1 MTHQTTIPPIV
12 LRTQNAGSNKSDESQ
27 SSWDLY
33 NKYLHKKFKK
43 MATPI
48 PNTQRAAVEK
58 DYNEAE
64 DLITVNG
71 IDSTKCANEDVTF
84 EDKGEVKWTGLES
97 DTYGM
102 LKSLNKEIP
111 PVENESITRCNSGSE
126 TSTSSTPP
134 SQGRY
139 LCPYCKLAC
148 AKPSVLQKHIRAHTN
163 ERPYPCLPC
172 GFAFKTKSNLYKH
185 CRSRAHA
192 LKMEE
197 DGSSNGSYN
206 KLNLTFL
213 ESSDIDEDEDTN
225 SNTSPPLSCNTTV
238 GDISTK
244 NISKYST
251 PYSDTSVINCA
262 SGKSL
267 YSNQERPR
275 QIYKP
280 KFHKAALYQ
289 ENCEKEDCVDG
300 KAMFSQVSD
309 IKTNESHSPQNL
321 NSLNSRNA
329 LSPNSEYLQ
338 RHITKIISENQ
349 TIVETVNPLWNKK
362 FLQRHSSREF
372 SDEVPGSPLPAE
384 SFPEI
389 DLASLP
395 PNEYFKHSQLKGSS
409 SYMSNLDPEI
419 KKTPTNIL
427 EYVSQSKL
435 ATTLLLRP
443 RAVDSLTPVKS
454 EGLLSTISQEF
465 GLVGMNNQQP
475 LNLSTSKHIT
485 DKNFDAPPGL
495 GTQHRKRFFS
505 ELNSHS
511 FEYNPTT
518 DDVTERSS
526 LTDSSIIIKN
536 SMSHGK
542 KVAKQP
548 RLENPVDK
556 LTSLNDPKL
565 SSDNTSHP
573 KNPEG
578 SIIKDLLLKAREAQA
593 ANMAVSTEGGI
604 YSLNMDTHTDA
615 MHFLPSESTRSP
627 FVCSL
632 CNIVFKNADNLN
644 VHHLYY
650 CKREPIFSNHSVYSS
665 QHNSTPGGKLRLS
678 SNKLFRSSPVNKTS
692 EESPMKYMAHKDLST
707 HNKTP
712 QKSFSMMPTLTDLPK
727 QRSVVPSFP
736 SPGPLLGNTPLVDSY
751 PNSHQRKKDIEVVFE
766 DYEEHN
772 RRRGSNT
779 KKRRLD
785 SDISSRGT
793 SSTTSSP
800 DTRPMS
806 TTPILGT
813 LNTST
818 GTLRSLEELSMC
830 PMRPNSLQMF
840 GGEVQI
846 IDGAGETKTMRIE
859 PSSRGNKTSTPSGTT
874 SGLILN
880 TQNHL
885 NACSSIVSS
894 RGSDENKRGDII
906 SRNVSPHIV
915 TMARSGLNSGGTIVQ
930 VAQKTTL
937 VNSATG
943 ANVKSSKA
951 SGSMSVS
958 PISPRERSLSS
969 PLKSTQQN
977 SNGGVI
983 LNASISPSSFS
994 SASTLLA
1001 STTEMI
1007 SKIYPDKTKLLVP
1020 IIPNITAPNLAVP
1033 GIPVPNIGH
1042 GHHLPFVP
1050 YSSILPDGTMMNPL
1064 SNITAYN
1071 PLTLQAHSTIFQ
1083 NTPHILHSLNENSPQ
1098 KVKDKRSMSM
1108 HTNIPQ
1114 ENVLPPYTGGVV
1126 TIFHGGKP
1134 IPYVPGMP
1142 GPQSLS
1148 SNIDL
1153 PFTLRKELSPKP
1165 LDLASPT
1172 KDIYQASKLTDNH
1185 LKLSKSPYHVKNTKV
1200 QAQQK
1205 YVPLSSNAVTSENI
1219 QTTLSTCIDK
1229 DDSSLILYSKCDE
1242 TSSPK
1247 PSSDLSKVL
1256 NLKTTSVTT
1265 PSDKITSAISSLNS
1279 LSDKSPKYN
1288 EDNLKLDKNISL
1300 SNTKKSSKCVKGIDT
1315 MPTLKETP
1323 EKEKVAK
1330 KVPKLSV
1337 DTTNES
1343 STEKKNQE
1351 DGTVIT
1357 KFRRPTSLPLKPGT
1371 FVPKKTNSNGLMSM
1385 GMVLSLVSPET
1396 PRPKKSYGQLYL
1408 NGHAYTYLGLKCSTR
1423 AFYCTLNRPQPMYV
1437 LQSPEHATLS
1447 MYSNWKTCLEAD
1459 PNPFGLEPGH
1469 AMCLYDSRHRPA
1481 QYSVAK
1487 PHEKQPMILTHSSYW
1502 LDKHKLHRNKEAEMA
1517 FAEAHGGVADQGTK
1531 TNGQEVDSSGEDPPK
1546 RVQIF
1551 AGGFESNED
1560 YIYVRGRGRGRYV
1573 CEECGI
1579 RCKKPSMLKKHIRTH
1594 TDVRPFTCK
1603 HCNFSFKTKGNLTKH
1618 MKSKAHYKKCVELG
1632 IVPVPTM
1639 VDESNINEE
1648 CLARQQALRAS
1659 QYGDGGE
1666 TDSDENDDD
1675 EDDEDDDEED
1685 DDDDEMVEEHDEVN
1699 KGLLEHEAA
1708 CSLLSLSELTHVK
1721 PSSSQ
1726 LHYASAGLIP
1736 ISSYLGRPNTYP
1748 YNVPIPIP
1756 DINRVSSNALNISK
1770 TPTLSTFSAQNE
1782 REKVSRN
1789 TGLALEIRSKTE
1801 RKNKDE
1807 DGKTSLVRLQ
1817 GNTSSLFMFPP
1828 QQDYD
1833 DDNDDEDDDDDDYY
1847 DRDILSESYSDND
1860 SDISETRDP
1869 FQPNKIKKHEMSSV
1883 HQPMDLSSKNIISL
1897 TDEQKLSLTSHPYI
1911 PSVLTSNGSRTPT
1924 TPISEILTPVSEPAT
1939 LIASLCS
1946 SMERCPITSSML
1958 VEKSLPNDPA
1968 EATMLQAYLTECAL
1982 QDVRMKQHQYHY
1994 NHSQYSLVNSTTAA
2008 KMLPT
2013 SSEEESIQ
2021 TSISPCLL
2029 EKEVTKNDPQTRA
2042 LIMKHAQISPSSD
2055 TFNSNLSIACS
2066 ISGDKD
2072 LSKKDSKC
2080 IEVVSQSHLQSS
2092 ANDSVNENSN
2102 VKVAITKESEP
2113 EKISDSGECLTGKSP
2128 IVSSNNIVRNIV
2140 MGGLS
2145 FNTHHLS
2152 TSPPPVSTTSS
2163 NVVNCSQLGKPKA
2176 EFLPPSSGPLST
2188 YVSITEDGRSV
2199 CVICNKVFSK
2209 PSQLRLHVNIHYFER
2224 PFRCESCAVSFRTK
2238 GHLQKHER
2246 SVSHQNK
2253 VSMNSTFG
2261 APTTT
2266 NPRPFKCDDCKIA
2279 FRIHGHLA
2287 KHLRSKMHIMKLE
2300 CLGKLPFGTY
2310 AEMEREGF
2318 NPNDIDTTDCENSLE
2333 SLQNLAQ
2340 KLYEKDPSK
2349 LGNWENEET
2358 HLIHAL
2364 PHSHLSGGDTSSDEG
2379 EPLPVYL
2386 SPPPSSELP
2395 YQRLNKKQETDGHSK
2410 ENHGIQFEHEHK
2422 NLPKIKSAVD
2432 DKIVSS
2438 VKTEIHKFIDR
2449 NLEENNNPKND
2460 HQSYS
2465 KEDKTISTNIENQ
2478 HQNLLVGWNNCFK
2491 RKEDEESLKNYRDDN
2506 NFPAEL
2512 TNGIN
2517 KKLLEKIEHQSKTS
2531 PGDGNWEKTLK
2542 SLKYLDSMQ
2551 QNIIDRA
2558 TGKNE
2563 TRDPK
2568 KSEKMEYE
2576 DVSDVD
2582 GPLPVS
2588 CLGCSKSFL
2597 NMEEVHVHLLMEHES
2612 IENVKKSDP
2621 LLAEREKSPNTS
2633 EASNFVPTQEKS
2645 LIYEGSSKIVS
2656 CEKCSRHIELAEQ
2669 PKSSSSETASAVVSG
2684 DALKKF
2690 ICDLCSKK
2698 QASTESLQQ
2707 HFVSNTQ
2714 PRLFLCAYCDVDF
2727 LSRQQL
2733 IQHEETQHTNKKTLT
2748 MALYPQEICSVTVS
2762 ELQQLKFSQL
2772 SLHEKVTQKPRLALK
2787 QAQNREPTARE
2798 QSTRMDVNPKPE
2810 SVDEPCNRTRRG
2822 RPQPTAHGKKGEWA
2836 NRVAR
2841 GPKDKGRG
2849 TRHIVPPLKLKGWA
2863 GGDEVSKVRQLRIL
2877 SLSFSDWGKHFRDFA
2892 QHTQNCLD
2900 LLKTCI
2906 PTVIGFFKHAR
2917 QGIGYQTTSG
2927 YSAKTASNSGLW
2939 LSLSSS
2945 TVAPGVAGGVSLTR
2959 IPGWDLKRRFRVHV
2973 NGDPSPPEKVVS

>member
-1 MTHQTTIPPIV
+1 
-12 LRTQNAGSNKSDESQ
+12 
-27 SSWDLY
+27 
-33 NKYLHKKFKK
+33 

-97 DTYGM
+97 DDYGM

-238 GDISTK
+238 
-244 NISKYST
+244 
-251 PYSDTSVINCA
+251 
-262 SGKSL
+262 
-267 YSNQERPR
+267 
-275 QIYKP
+275 
-280 KFHKAALYQ
+280 
-289 ENCEKEDCVDG
+289 
-300 KAMFSQVSD
+300 
-309 IKTNESHSPQNL
+309 
-321 NSLNSRNA
+321 
-329 LSPNSEYLQ
+329 
-338 RHITKIISENQ
+338 
-349 TIVETVNPLWNKK
+349 
-362 FLQRHSSREF
+362 
-372 SDEVPGSPLPAE
+372 
-384 SFPEI
+384 
-389 DLASLP
+389 
-395 PNEYFKHSQLKGSS
+395 
-409 SYMSNLDPEI
+409 
-419 KKTPTNIL
+419 
-427 EYVSQSKL
+427 
-435 ATTLLLRP
+435 
-443 RAVDSLTPVKS
+443 
-454 EGLLSTISQEF
+454 
-465 GLVGMNNQQP
+465 
-475 LNLSTSKHIT
+475 
-485 DKNFDAPPGL
+485 
-495 GTQHRKRFFS
+495 
-505 ELNSHS
+505 
-511 FEYNPTT
+511 
-518 DDVTERSS
+518 
-526 LTDSSIIIKN
+526 
-536 SMSHGK
+536 
-542 KVAKQP
+542 
-548 RLENPVDK
+548 
-556 LTSLNDPKL
+556 
-565 SSDNTSHP
+565 
-573 KNPEG
+573 
-578 SIIKDLLLKAREAQA
+578 
-593 ANMAVSTEGGI
+593 
-604 YSLNMDTHTDA
+604 
-615 MHFLPSESTRSP
+615 
-627 FVCSL
+627 
-632 CNIVFKNADNLN
+632 
-644 VHHLYY
+644 
-650 CKREPIFSNHSVYSS
+650 
-665 QHNSTPGGKLRLS
+665 
-678 SNKLFRSSPVNKTS
+678 
-692 EESPMKYMAHKDLST
+692 
-707 HNKTP
+707 
-712 QKSFSMMPTLTDLPK
+712 DLPK
-727 QRSVVPSFP
+727 QKLVVPSFP

-800 DTRPMS
+800 DTRPLS

-813 LNTST
+813 INTST

-846 IDGAGETKTMRIE
+846 LDGAGETKTMRIE

-874 SGLILN
+874 
-880 TQNHL
+880 T
-885 NACSSIVSS
+885 
-894 RGSDENKRGDII
+894 
-906 SRNVSPHIV
+906 
-915 TMARSGLNSGGTIVQ
+915 
-930 VAQKTTL
+930 
-937 VNSATG
+937 
-943 ANVKSSKA
+943 
-951 SGSMSVS
+951 
-958 PISPRERSLSS
+958 
-969 PLKSTQQN
+969 
-977 SNGGVI
+977 
-983 LNASISPSSFS
+983 
-994 SASTLLA
+994 
-1001 STTEMI
+1001 
-1007 SKIYPDKTKLLVP
+1007 
-1020 IIPNITAPNLAVP
+1020 
-1033 GIPVPNIGH
+1033 
-1042 GHHLPFVP
+1042 
-1050 YSSILPDGTMMNPL
+1050 
-1064 SNITAYN
+1064 
-1071 PLTLQAHSTIFQ
+1071 
-1083 NTPHILHSLNENSPQ
+1083 
-1098 KVKDKRSMSM
+1098 
-1108 HTNIPQ
+1108 
-1114 ENVLPPYTGGVV
+1114 
-1126 TIFHGGKP
+1126 
-1134 IPYVPGMP
+1134 
-1142 GPQSLS
+1142 
-1148 SNIDL
+1148 
-1153 PFTLRKELSPKP
+1153 
-1165 LDLASPT
+1165 
-1172 KDIYQASKLTDNH
+1172 
-1185 LKLSKSPYHVKNTKV
+1185 
-1200 QAQQK
+1200 
-1205 YVPLSSNAVTSENI
+1205 
-1219 QTTLSTCIDK
+1219 
-1229 DDSSLILYSKCDE
+1229 
-1242 TSSPK
+1242 
-1247 PSSDLSKVL
+1247 
-1256 NLKTTSVTT
+1256 
-1265 PSDKITSAISSLNS
+1265 
-1279 LSDKSPKYN
+1279 
-1288 EDNLKLDKNISL
+1288 
-1300 SNTKKSSKCVKGIDT
+1300 GIDT
-1315 MPTLKETP
+1315 TPTPKETP

-1337 DTTNES
+1337 DEN
-1343 STEKKNQE
+1343 STEQKNQE

-1357 KFRRPTSLPLKPGT
+1357 KFRRPTSLPLKLGT

-1487 PHEKQPMILTHSSYW
+1487 PHEKQPLILTHSSYW
-1502 LDKHKLHRNKEAEMA
+1502 LDKHKLHRNKEAETA
-1517 FAEAHGGVADQGTK
+1517 FEEADEGVADQGTK
-1531 TNGQEVDSSGEDPPK
+1531 TNGLERNSEVLPSSGVTMFMRLYHFVDKIHKTPAKIKQQNFDLLQWPPRYSAVDKTANNREIEVDSSGEDPPK

-1748 YNVPIPIP
+1748 YNVPTPIP
-1756 DINRVSSNALNISK
+1756 DLNRVSSNALNIAK

-1807 DGKTSLVRLQ
+1807 DGKPSLVRHQ
-1817 GNTSSLFMFPP
+1817 GNTSSLFMIPP
-1828 QQDYD
+1828 QQD
-1833 DDNDDEDDDDDDYY
+1833 
-1847 DRDILSESYSDND
+1847 
-1860 SDISETRDP
+1860 P
-1869 FQPNKIKKHEMSSV
+1869 
-1883 HQPMDLSSKNIISL
+1883 
-1897 TDEQKLSLTSHPYI
+1897 
-1911 PSVLTSNGSRTPT
+1911 
-1924 TPISEILTPVSEPAT
+1924 
-1939 LIASLCS
+1939 
-1946 SMERCPITSSML
+1946 ML
-1958 VEKSLPNDPA
+1958 V
-1968 EATMLQAYLTECAL
+1968 
-1982 QDVRMKQHQYHY
+1982 
-1994 NHSQYSLVNSTTAA
+1994 LVS
-2008 KMLPT
+2008 
-2013 SSEEESIQ
+2013 
-2021 TSISPCLL
+2021 
-2029 EKEVTKNDPQTRA
+2029 
-2042 LIMKHAQISPSSD
+2042 
-2055 TFNSNLSIACS
+2055 
-2066 ISGDKD
+2066 
-2072 LSKKDSKC
+2072 
-2080 IEVVSQSHLQSS
+2080 
-2092 ANDSVNENSN
+2092 
-2102 VKVAITKESEP
+2102 
-2113 EKISDSGECLTGKSP
+2113 
-2128 IVSSNNIVRNIV
+2128 
-2140 MGGLS
+2140 
-2145 FNTHHLS
+2145 
-2152 TSPPPVSTTSS
+2152 
-2163 NVVNCSQLGKPKA
+2163 
-2176 EFLPPSSGPLST
+2176 
-2188 YVSITEDGRSV
+2188 SITEDGRSV

-2261 APTTT
+2261 TPTTT

-2349 LGNWENEET
+2349 LGNWESEET
-2358 HLIHAL
+2358 HLIHAH

-2395 YQRLNKKQETDGHSK
+2395 YQRLNKKQDTDSHSK

-2422 NLPKIKSAVD
+2422 NLLKITAVD
-2432 DKIVSS
+2432 DKMVSS

-2465 KEDKTISTNIENQ
+2465 KDNKTISTNIENQ
-2478 HQNLLVGWNNCFK
+2478 HQTLLVGWKNCFK
-2491 RKEDEESLKNYRDDN
+2491 RKDDEESLKKDRDDN
-2506 NFPAEL
+2506 HFPTEL

-2542 SLKYLDSMQ
+2542 SLKHLDSMQ
-2551 QNIIDRA
+2551 QNIMDRA

-2563 TRDPK
+2563 TRVQK

-2612 IENVKKSDP
+2612 IENVKQSDP
-2621 LLAEREKSPNTS
+2621 LLPEREKSPNTS

-2645 LIYEGSSKIVS
+2645 LIHEGSSKIVS

-2669 PKSSSSETASAVVSG
+2669 PKSSSSDTVSAVVSG
-2684 DALKKF
+2684 DALKQF

-2698 QASTESLQQ
+2698 QASMESLQQ

-2733 IQHEETQHTNKKTLT
+2733 IQHEETQHTDKA
-2748 MALYPQEICSVTVS
+2748 AL
-2762 ELQQLKFSQL
+2762 ELVQSN
-2772 SLHEKVTQKPRLALK
+2772 LAPHLCHR
-2787 QAQNREPTARE
+2787 QR
-2798 QSTRMDVNPKPE
+2798 
-2810 SVDEPCNRTRRG
+2810 CNRSGATLFLYTPEIFWSSRTVERKWMLCVLVTALRSVERQKSG
-2822 RPQPTAHGKKGEWA
+2822 RQKSGASQIRIG
-2836 NRVAR
+2836 V
-2841 GPKDKGRG
+2841 
-2849 TRHIVPPLKLKGWA
+2849 PLKCK
-2863 GGDEVSKVRQLRIL
+2863 EVLYRAYFIP
-2877 SLSFSDWGKHFRDFA
+2877 
-2892 QHTQNCLD
+2892 
-2900 LLKTCI
+2900 I
-2906 PTVIGFFKHAR
+2906 PTYGAEAWTLDKRETRKVEAMGMRFLRSMLAISRRDRIRNEDLEK
-2917 QGIGYQTTSG
+2917 YQNSDEEHDITTG
-2927 YSAKTASNSGLW
+2927 QPHID
-2939 LSLSSS
+2939 
-2945 TVAPGVAGGVSLTR
+2945 VAVYEATFVLYT
-2959 IPGWDLKRRFRVHV
+2959 L
-2973 NGDPSPPEKVVS
+2973 

>member
-1 MTHQTTIPPIV
+1 MPRRKGHGISPPKRPHLLTKDDLQSKKKPVDSNEDPGGGCVPGKFSGMTHQTTIPPIV

-309 IKTNESHSPQNL
+309 IKTNESHSPQNF

-707 HNKTP
+707 QNKTP

-800 DTRPMS
+800 DTRPLS

-1020 IIPNITAPNLAVP
+1020 IIPNITAPNFIPNITAPNLAVP

-1219 QTTLSTCIDK
+1219 PTTLSTCIDK

-1288 EDNLKLDKNISL
+1288 EDNLKLDTNISL
-1300 SNTKKSSKCVKGIDT
+1300 SNTKKTSKCVKGIDT

-1817 GNTSSLFMFPP
+1817 GNTSSLFMIPP

-1833 DDNDDEDDDDDDYY
+1833 DDNDDEDDDDDYY

-1860 SDISETRDP
+1860 SDISETREP
-1869 FQPNKIKKHEMSSV
+1869 FQPNKIKKHEMASV

-1911 PSVLTSNGSRTPT
+1911 PSVLTFNGTRTPT

-2029 EKEVTKNDPQTRA
+2029 EKEVTKNDPQPRA

-2055 TFNSNLSIACS
+2055 TFNSNLSIASS

-2092 ANDSVNENSN
+2092 ANDFVNEDSN

-2152 TSPPPVSTTSS
+2152 TSPPPVSTISS

-2386 SPPPSSELP
+2386 SPPPPPSSELP
-2395 YQRLNKKQETDGHSK
+2395 YQRLNKKQETDGMRKAISRGSVPVFVWRESGK
-2410 ENHGIQFEHEHK
+2410 PFSINHPQYAR
-2422 NLPKIKSAVD
+2422 PKLDLLI
-2432 DKIVSS
+2432 ISS
-2438 VKTEIHKFIDR
+2438 LFYCECDTLDHAATET
-2449 NLEENNNPKND
+2449 E
-2460 HQSYS
+2460 
-2465 KEDKTISTNIENQ
+2465 
-2478 HQNLLVGWNNCFK
+2478 
-2491 RKEDEESLKNYRDDN
+2491 
-2506 NFPAEL
+2506 
-2512 TNGIN
+2512 
-2517 KKLLEKIEHQSKTS
+2517 
-2531 PGDGNWEKTLK
+2531 
-2542 SLKYLDSMQ
+2542 
-2551 QNIIDRA
+2551 
-2558 TGKNE
+2558 
-2563 TRDPK
+2563 
-2568 KSEKMEYE
+2568 
-2576 DVSDVD
+2576 
-2582 GPLPVS
+2582 
-2588 CLGCSKSFL
+2588 
-2597 NMEEVHVHLLMEHES
+2597 
-2612 IENVKKSDP
+2612 
-2621 LLAEREKSPNTS
+2621 
-2633 EASNFVPTQEKS
+2633 EKS

-2733 IQHEETQHTNKKTLT
+2733 IQHEETQHTNKMFTVKQPHWEIVQYIFLKLNVITSVAIPQF
-2748 MALYPQEICSVTVS
+2748 MKKIQKSLYGTVHFTVPATWCLLCACAHRGVGRKAGMPGQQR
-2762 ELQQLKFSQL
+2762 ELFYRCVRDLLWK
-2772 SLHEKVTQKPRLALK
+2772 
-2787 QAQNREPTARE
+2787 RE
-2798 QSTRMDVNPKPE
+2798 V
-2810 SVDEPCNRTRRG
+2810 
-2822 RPQPTAHGKKGEWA
+2822 
-2836 NRVAR
+2836 
-2841 GPKDKGRG
+2841 
-2849 TRHIVPPLKLKGWA
+2849 PLKCKEVLYGA
-2863 GGDEVSKVRQLRIL
+2863 YFIPIVSGGNL
-2877 SLSFSDWGKHFRDFA
+2877 DF
-2892 QHTQNCLD
+2892 
-2900 LLKTCI
+2900 
-2906 PTVIGFFKHAR
+2906 G
-2917 QGIGYQTTSG
+2917 
-2927 YSAKTASNSGLW
+2927 
-2939 LSLSSS
+2939 
-2945 TVAPGVAGGVSLTR
+2945 
-2959 IPGWDLKRRFRVHV
+2959 
-2973 NGDPSPPEKVVS
+2973 

>member
-1 MTHQTTIPPIV
+1 MLRLVHIRSIRRLEQLEQCIAIRGSTFEHLLELTFDVKLMAGMTHQTTIPPIV
-12 LRTQNAGSNKSDESQ
+12 LRTQNAGSIKSDESQ

-97 DTYGM
+97 DAYGM

-238 GDISTK
+238 GDISTR

-251 PYSDTSVINCA
+251 SYSDTSVINCA

-267 YSNQERPR
+267 YNNQERPR

-289 ENCEKEDCVDG
+289 ENCEKEDCLDG
-300 KAMFSQVSD
+300 NTMFSQVSD
-309 IKTNESHSPQNL
+309 IKTKESHSPQDL

-372 SDEVPGSPLPAE
+372 SDEVPESPLPAE

-389 DLASLP
+389 DFASLP
-395 PNEYFKHSQLKGSS
+395 PNEYFKHSQPKSSS
-409 SYMSNLDPEI
+409 SYLSNLDNEI
-419 KKTPTNIL
+419 KKTSANIL

-443 RAVDSLTPVKS
+443 RAAESLTPVKS

-465 GLVGMNNQQP
+465 GLVGMSNQQP
-475 LNLSTSKHIT
+475 LNLSTSKHNTGKKI
-485 DKNFDAPPGL
+485 DAPSDL

-511 FEYNPTT
+511 FEYNPTN
-518 DDVTERSS
+518 DDRTERSS

-542 KVAKQP
+542 NVAKQP
-548 RLENPVDK
+548 RLENSVDK
-556 LTSLNDPKL
+556 LTILNDPKL
-565 SSDNTSHP
+565 SNDNTISHP

-615 MHFLPSESTRSP
+615 MHFPPSESTRSP

-665 QHNSTPGGKLRLS
+665 QHNSAPGGKLRLS

-692 EESPMKYMAHKDLST
+692 EEIPIKYMEIKDMST
-707 HNKTP
+707 QNKTP

-727 QRSVVPSFP
+727 QKLVVPSFP

-800 DTRPMS
+800 DTRPLS

-813 LNTST
+813 INTST

-846 IDGAGETKTMRIE
+846 LDGAGETKTMRIE

-874 SGLILN
+874 TGLILN
-880 TQNHL
+880 NQNHL

-930 VAQKTTL
+930 VAQKTAL

-977 SNGGVI
+977 SSGGGVI
-983 LNASISPSSFS
+983 LNASISPTSFPS
-994 SASTLLA
+994 TSTLLA

-1020 IIPNITAPNLAVP
+1020 IIPNITAPNFIPNITAPNLAVP

-1083 NTPHILHSLNENSPQ
+1083 NTPHILHSVNENSPQ
-1098 KVKDKRSMSM
+1098 KVKDKRSMSI

-1148 SNIDL
+1148 SNIGL

-1185 LKLSKSPYHVKNTKV
+1185 LKLSKSPYHVKNIKV

-1205 YVPLSSNAVTSENI
+1205 YVPLSSNAATSENI

-1229 DDSSLILYSKCDE
+1229 DDSSLILYSKSNE

-1256 NLKTTSVTT
+1256 NLKTTSVTI
-1265 PSDKITSAISSLNS
+1265 PSDKTTSAISSLSS
-1279 LSDKSPKYN
+1279 LSPKSN
-1288 EDNLKLDKNISL
+1288 EENSKLNTNISL

-1315 MPTLKETP
+1315 TPTPKETP

-1330 KVPKLSV
+1330 KVPKLSM
-1337 DTTNES
+1337 DEN
-1343 STEKKNQE
+1343 STEQKNQE

-1487 PHEKQPMILTHSSYW
+1487 PHEKQPLILTHSSYW
-1502 LDKHKLHRNKEAEMA
+1502 LDKHKLHRNKEAETA
-1517 FAEAHGGVADQGTK
+1517 FAEADEGVAGQGTK
-1531 TNGQEVDSSGEDPPK
+1531 TNGQERNSEVLPSSGVTMFMRLYHFVDKIHKVTSRDLSSINGNFPFDIP
-1546 RVQIF
+1546 
-1551 AGGFESNED
+1551 
-1560 YIYVRGRGRGRYV
+1560 GRGRYV

-1756 DINRVSSNALNISK
+1756 DLNRVSSNALNIAK

-1807 DGKTSLVRLQ
+1807 DGKPSLVRHQ
-1817 GNTSSLFMFPP
+1817 GNTSSLFLIPP
-1828 QQDYD
+1828 QQ
-1833 DDNDDEDDDDDDYY
+1833 
-1847 DRDILSESYSDND
+1847 
-1860 SDISETRDP
+1860 
-1869 FQPNKIKKHEMSSV
+1869 V
-1883 HQPMDLSSKNIISL
+1883 
-1897 TDEQKLSLTSHPYI
+1897 
-1911 PSVLTSNGSRTPT
+1911 VTSNGSRTPT

-2008 KMLPT
+2008 KMLPS

-2029 EKEVTKNDPQTRA
+2029 EKEVTKNDPQPRA

-2055 TFNSNLSIACS
+2055 NFNSNLSIANS

-2092 ANDSVNENSN
+2092 ANDSMNEDSN
-2102 VKVAITKESEP
+2102 AKVVITKESEP
-2113 EKISDSGECLTGKSP
+2113 EKISDSSECLTSKSP
-2128 IVSSNNIVRNIV
+2128 NVSSNNVVRNIV
-2140 MGGLS
+2140 VGGLS

-2261 APTTT
+2261 TPTTT

-2349 LGNWENEET
+2349 LGNWESEET
-2358 HLIHAL
+2358 HLIHAH

-2395 YQRLNKKQETDGHSK
+2395 YQRLNKKQDTDSHSK

-2422 NLPKIKSAVD
+2422 NLLKIKSAVD
-2432 DKIVSS
+2432 DKMVSS

-2465 KEDKTISTNIENQ
+2465 KEDKTMSMNIENQ
-2478 HQNLLVGWNNCFK
+2478 HQTLLVGWKNCFK
-2491 RKEDEESLKNYRDDN
+2491 RKDDEESLKKDRDDN
-2506 NFPAEL
+2506 HFPTEL

-2542 SLKYLDSMQ
+2542 SLKHLDSMQ
-2551 QNIIDRA
+2551 QNIMDRA

-2563 TRDPK
+2563 TRVQK

-2576 DVSDVD
+2576 DVSDGKVVD
-2582 GPLPVS
+2582 FIHCTPDQDSNLDLLVISSLVYCECDTLDHEATQTYLVLEFVS
-2588 CLGCSKSFL
+2588 
-2597 NMEEVHVHLLMEHES
+2597 
-2612 IENVKKSDP
+2612 
-2621 LLAEREKSPNTS
+2621 R
-2633 EASNFVPTQEKS
+2633 
-2645 LIYEGSSKIVS
+2645 
-2656 CEKCSRHIELAEQ
+2656 RIELGEQ
-2669 PKSSSSETASAVVSG
+2669 PKSSSSDTVSAVVSG
-2684 DALKKF
+2684 DALKQF

-2733 IQHEETQHTNKKTLT
+2733 IQHEETQHTD
-2748 MALYPQEICSVTVS
+2748 
-2762 ELQQLKFSQL
+2762 
-2772 SLHEKVTQKPRLALK
+2772 KVI
-2787 QAQNREPTARE
+2787 
-2798 QSTRMDVNPKPE
+2798 QS
-2810 SVDEPCNRTRRG
+2810 
-2822 RPQPTAHGKKGEWA
+2822 
-2836 NRVAR
+2836 
-2841 GPKDKGRG
+2841 
-2849 TRHIVPPLKLKGWA
+2849 
-2863 GGDEVSKVRQLRIL
+2863 
-2877 SLSFSDWGKHFRDFA
+2877 
-2892 QHTQNCLD
+2892 
-2900 LLKTCI
+2900 
-2906 PTVIGFFKHAR
+2906 
-2917 QGIGYQTTSG
+2917 
-2927 YSAKTASNSGLW
+2927 
-2939 LSLSSS
+2939 
-2945 TVAPGVAGGVSLTR
+2945 
-2959 IPGWDLKRRFRVHV
+2959 
-2973 NGDPSPPEKVVS
+2973 